1 MRVNCFLYVLL
12 LRTTATR
19 PDGTCLS
26 ALWEKRKK
34 KEKERKTER
43 RKTERNR
50 TRRRRKTTTTQ
61 QQNNRNW
68 SCNLHKRKEKLR
80 SLCLQQQQQQRRI
93 PSPRGRPLLCVNLAL
108 RRRRASTR
116 RCVFFMYLRPNQRFV
131 KSQFTH

>member
-12 LRTTATR
+12 LRVTATR
-19 PDGTCLS
+19 PDGARLS

-50 TRRRRKTTTTQ
+50 TRRRRKTTTK

-93 PSPRGRPLLCVNLAL
+93 PSHRGRPLLCVNLAL

-131 KSQFTH
+131 KSQFTL